1 MSALGDR
8 ALNDEAREI
17 LNAETGTRS
26 WRKRI
31 AEGRPLH
38 GLGPSTYLPG
48 NVQHLVSPLVG
59 MLRLQEADGET
70 PDAEDVDAEPV
81 DAVMLILDVAD
92 EIRAFLAGE
101 PA

>member
-70 PDAEDVDAEPV
+70 PDAEDVAH
-81 DAVMLILDVAD
+81 LIDRLSLVLDLAREED
-92 EIRAFLAGE
+92 EARR
-101 PA
+101 